1 MRQTWFTDQH
11 IRFLCVAVILIVL
24 IASLL
29 SSGQFLDPL
38 NFQSMATQLPEV
50 ALLALGIML
59 TMISGNGG
67 IDLSVVATANLSAV
81 IAGKLCLIFFPGDQ
95 NAMAFTVCFV
105 LFALVVGM
113 ICGLV
118 NGLLISRSGFP
129 PILATLGT
137 QLVFFGFATV
147 ITGGPSVSFG
157 YTEAFSALGNG
168 QILGVPVPFLVFAIV
183 AALIAWILTNTRFGF
198 RLYLTGTNAKAAH
211 FTGIDNKTVL
221 LLTYTISGLVCALS
235 GIISASRASSVK
247 ADYGSSYLLISIL
260 IAVMGGVN
268 PSGGHGKVLGVVL
281 SAIALQMLSSTL
293 NLIGAS
299 NFLKDFLWGLILLA
313 SIAFTSGQLVWRKSK
328 SISSATPS

>member
-1 MRQTWFTDQH
+1 MMQTWFADQH
-11 IRFLCVAVILIVL
+11 IRFLGLAVLGIVL

-50 ALLALGIML
+50 ALMALGIML

-81 IAGKLCLIFFPGDQ
+81 IAGKICLAFFSGDE
-95 NAMAFTVCFV
+95 N
-105 LFALVVGM
+105 ALVFTISFVFIALFVGM
-113 ICGLV
+113 LCGLV
-118 NGLLISRSGFP
+118 NGLLISRANFS

-147 ITGGPSVSFG
+147 LTGGPSVSFG
-157 YTEAFSALGNG
+157 YSDAFSSLGNG
-168 QILGVPVPFLVFAIV
+168 QFLGVPIPFLVFAIV
-183 AALIAWILTNTRFGF
+183 AALIAWVLTNTRFGF

-211 FTGIDNKTVL
+211 FTGIDNKTIL
-221 LLTYTISGLVCALS
+221 LVTYTVSGLLCAIS

-268 PSGGHGKVLGVVL
+268 PSGGHGKVLGLVL

-313 SIAFTSGQLVWRKSK
+313 SIAFTSGQLIWRKRK
-328 SISSATPS
+328 PATATPG